1 MESLSHDDQLR
12 QSGADVMAHH
22 SMLDQIDFFSS
33 HSAEFST
40 DRRYT
45 EQEIRRVS
53 SSSSDDG
60 SQQAVQYEES
70 DFVNSIL
77 RSNSD
82 SNGKKRRSSELSWNA
97 PDSDHHASVRSDFTE
112 DETPREEASEA
123 RQDQAADA
131 VSIHHTHADDLSRRV
146 NQAIRAQHA
155 VQQQQAMHSQ
165 LISQLYNPQPPP
177 LSPQPNPSSQMLYHM
192 SPPQQQIY
200 LQQQYHRQSQQFQ
213 QLQHIQQQQ
222 QLQHQQR
229 LHIQMQ
235 HRLQQF
241 SMQRQQMHQQMQQQ
255 QIAQQLHQ
263 HALFH
268 TPLATSLATHSDPR
282 LPEVGVPPAA
292 PLISAD
298 LRQQAADL
306 RQHAQHIDDADKDEY
321 IDITP
326 YIGLSQEEASK
337 KIGIPSSTLSKRW
350 REATHNRKWP
360 YRSLYKL
367 DREIKTL
374 MQNISSGDSNSTTHA
389 SLALLLR
396 QRQEEAKVVYIKKS
410 KS

>member
-82 SNGKKRRSSELSWNA
+82 SN
-97 PDSDHHASVRSDFTE
+97 
-112 DETPREEASEA
+112 DEPPREEAPEA